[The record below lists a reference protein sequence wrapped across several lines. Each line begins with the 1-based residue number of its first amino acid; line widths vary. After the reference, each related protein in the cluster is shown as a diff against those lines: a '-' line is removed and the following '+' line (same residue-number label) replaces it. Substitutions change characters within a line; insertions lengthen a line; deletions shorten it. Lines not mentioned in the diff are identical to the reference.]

1 MPATVLPESTEKL
14 TEYRMFIDGEWTLAQ
29 DGETFPTIDPYR
41 GTPWATLPKASAV
54 DVDRAVSA
62 ARRAFDEGPWSKTT
76 GRERGKLMI
85 KLAELIRRDAEKLAR
100 LETRDNGKL
109 LREMSGQLALI
120 PEAWEYFAG
129 WADKLHSEVFPTG
142 KPNFLVYGLREPI
155 GVVAGITA
163 WNSPLLFFMFKTA
176 PALAAGCTCVV
187 KPAEQTSASS
197 LELCRLI
204 EEAGFPP
211 GVVNVI
217 TGDGATTGA
226 ALVAHPGVDKVS
238 FTGSTAAGI
247 HIARSAAD
255 NLTRVSLELGGKSPQ
270 LIFSDADLDEAAT
283 GAVSGIF
290 AATGQTCVAG
300 SRVLVQ
306 RSIAEDFTER
316 FADRAKHIK
325 LGDPT
330 DPTTEMGPV
339 AFPEQLDKVL
349 EYIEY
354 GKQAGGTVAA
364 GGKQPTEGPL
374 AGGLFVEPTVLTGL
388 SNDARTAQ
396 EEIFGPVAAVIP
408 VDDEDEAVRVANDVK
423 YGLAAGIWTNDIR
436 RAHRVAKRIRAG
448 TVYINSYRLVD
459 PGVPFGGFKMSGYGR
474 EFGLEHVLSFTEHK
488 AVWVETSGQ
497 VRDPFKLG

>member
-1 MPATVLPESTEKL
+1 VTTDSEQL
-14 TEYRMFIDGEWTLAQ
+14 TEYQMFIDGEWTLAE

-41 GTPWATLPKASAV
+41 GKTWATLPKAGAA
-54 DVDRAVSA
+54 DVDRAVRA
-62 ARRAFDEGPWSKTT
+62 ARRAFEEGPWSQTT
-76 GRERGKLMI
+76 GRERARLML

-109 LREMSGQLALI
+109 LREMNGQLSVLI
-120 PEAWEYFAG
+120 PESWEYFAG

-142 KPNFLVYGLREPI
+142 KPNFLVYGMREPI

-197 LELCRLI
+197 LELCHLI

-217 TGDGATTGA
+217 TGDGPTTGA
-226 ALVAHPGVDKVS
+226 ALVSHPGVDKVT
-238 FTGSTAAGI
+238 FTGSTNAGI
-247 HIARSAAD
+247 HIARSAAE

-270 LIFSDADLDEAAT
+270 LIFSDADLDEATT

-306 RSIAEDFTER
+306 RKIADEFTQR
-316 FADRAKHIK
+316 FADRAKQIK

-330 DPTTEMGPV
+330 DPATEMGPV
-339 AFPEQLDKVL
+339 AFPDQLNKVL

-354 GKQAGGTVAA
+354 GKEAGATVAA
-364 GGKQPTEGPL
+364 GGKRPTEGPL
-374 AGGLFVEPTVLTGL
+374 ADGLFVEPTVLADL

-396 EEIFGPVAAVIP
+396 EEIFGPVAAVIQ
-408 VDDEDEAVRVANDVK
+408 VDDEDDAVRVANDVK
-423 YGLAAGIWTNDIR
+423 YGLAAGIWTNDVR

-448 TVYINSYRLVD
+448 TVYVNSYRLVD

-488 AVWVETSGQ
+488 AIWIETSGQ
-497 VRDPFKLG
+497 MRDPFKLG